1 MIDNFDG
8 KIAVVT
14 GGGTGMGRELVRQL
28 AIAGADVAFCDI
40 APDTMAETAAIVADQ
55 APDSRVI
62 THRVN
67 VAVESDLEA
76 FRNAIV
82 EGFGTDHIHALFNNA
97 GVAGGGSMFTVPRDE
112 WENVFRV
119 DWGGV
124 YLGCR
129 VFLPLLTAAPAGAV
143 VNTSSVNGFYASVGP
158 ERPHTA
164 YSAAKFAVKG
174 FTEALQEDFK
184 VNAPHLS
191 AHVVMPGH
199 IGTRIITNTMR
210 HALHEPDAEIAE
222 LLVATAE
229 LFETNAPM
237 TAEEAARVILEAVT
251 NGEWRILVGD
261 DAVALDE
268 AVRADPEGAYRGAFF
283 TLLGDQQT
291 TTQAQRRPSE

>member
-1 MIDNFDG
+1 MIDDFAG

-55 APDSRVI
+55 APNSRVL

-67 VAVESDLEA
+67 VAVEADLED
-76 FRNAIV
+76 FRDAIV
-82 EGFGTDHIHALFNNA
+82 HGFGSDHIHGLFNNA

-112 WENVFRV
+112 WENVFSV

-129 VFLPLLTAAPAGAV
+129 VFLPLLTAAPAGVV

-158 ERPHTA
+158 DRPHTA

-191 AHVVMPGH
+191 AQVVMPGH
-199 IGTRIITNTMR
+199 IGTKIVANTMR
-210 HALHEPDAEIAE
+210 HALHEPDAELAE
-222 LLVATAE
+222 LLIATAE
-229 LFETNAPM
+229 MFETHAPM
-237 TAEEAARVILEAVT
+237 TAEEAARVILQAVT
-251 NGEWRILVGD
+251 DGEWRILVGD
-261 DAVALDE
+261 DAIALDE
-268 AVRADPEGAYRGAFF
+268 AVRADPEGAYRGEFF
-283 TLLGDQQT
+283 TLLGNQQT
-291 TTQAQRRPSE
+291 ASQAQREGSE

>member
-1 MIDNFDG
+1 MIDDFAG

-55 APDSRVI
+55 APNSRVL

-67 VAVESDLEA
+67 VAVEADLED
-76 FRNAIV
+76 FRDAIV
-82 EGFGTDHIHALFNNA
+82 HGFGSDHIHGLFNNA

-112 WENVFRV
+112 WENVFSV

-129 VFLPLLTAAPAGAV
+129 VFLPLLTAAPAGVV

-158 ERPHTA
+158 DRPHTA

-199 IGTRIITNTMR
+199 IGTKIVANTMR
-210 HALHEPDAEIAE
+210 HALHEPDAELAE
-222 LLVATAE
+222 LLIATAE
-229 LFETNAPM
+229 MFETHAPM
-237 TAEEAARVILEAVT
+237 TAEEAARVILQAVT
-251 NGEWRILVGD
+251 DGEWRILVGD
-261 DAVALDE
+261 DAIVLDE
-268 AVRADPEGAYRGAFF
+268 AVRADPEGAYRGEFF
-283 TLLGDQQT
+283 TLLGNQQT
-291 TTQAQRRPSE
+291 ASQAQREGSE

>member
-1 MIDNFDG
+1 MIDNFAG

-55 APDSRVI
+55 APDARIV

-76 FRNAIV
+76 FRDAIV
-82 EGFGTDHIHALFNNA
+82 DRFSTGHVHALFNNA
-97 GVAGGGSMFTVPRDE
+97 GIAGGGSMFTVPRDE
-112 WENVFRV
+112 WENVFSV

-129 VFLPLLTAAPAGAV
+129 VFLPLLLEAPAGAV

-158 ERPHTA
+158 DRPHTA

-174 FTEALQEDFK
+174 FTEALLEDFK

-199 IGTRIITNTMR
+199 IGTKIVANTMR
-210 HALHEPDAEIAE
+210 HSLHEPDAEVAE
-222 LLVATAE
+222 LLIATAE
-229 LFETNAPM
+229 MFETQAPM
-237 TAEEAARVILEAVT
+237 TAEEAARVIIAAVT

-261 DAVALDE
+261 DAIALDE
-268 AVRADPEGAYRGAFF
+268 SVRANPEGAYRAEFF
-283 TLLGDQQT
+283 TLLGDQ
-291 TTQAQRRPSE
+291 